1 MAIEPFQNR
10 DTILVRGERIDF
22 GGDPKAAQAEVPDSD
37 VNEKYIK
44 GEIRI
49 VTEQARYPISTVS
62 KIVTDKSYRISPE
75 YQRRH
80 RWSSDR
86 KSKLIESL
94 IMNVPIPPI
103 FLYEYDFS
111 KYEVMDGLQRLTA
124 IHDFYTDAFALEGLD
139 EWPELNGKTYRTL
152 PEKVREGI
160 DRRYLSSVILLK
172 ETARDEGE
180 ALRMKQL
187 VFERINSGG
196 VKLEGQETRN
206 AIFDGPLN
214 QLCIRL
220 SRNPSLC
227 RLWEIPEASQ
237 EEAEGGKPSQERVE
251 NPRFREMEDV
261 ELVLRFFAYRQK
273 HRLQRSGESLG
284 SYFDRFLREG
294 NQLPEVTLD
303 ELATLFERTITLTEQ
318 LLGTG
323 ALYLFRR
330 RMRSGEES
338 WAWRESPTTTIY
350 DPVMFVLSLLLDH
363 EEALLKRQ
371 EDIRGQLSDFYKEN
385 YAVFEGRNVNPAAL
399 IEREERLYEFFTR
412 FLAEK

>member
-1 MAIEPFQNR
+1 MANEALQDR
-10 DTILVRGERIDF
+10 DGILLEGERIEFDGDV
-22 GGDPKAAQAEVPDSD
+22 GGAQAEVSD
-37 VNEKYIK
+37 AEINEKYIK

-49 VTEQARYPISTVS
+49 VTEQARYPINTVS
-62 KIVTDKSYRISPE
+62 KIVTDKSYRVSPE

-80 RWSSDR
+80 RWTSDR

-103 FLYEYDFS
+103 FLYEYDYS

-124 IHDFYTDAFALEGLD
+124 IHDFYSDAFALEGLA
-139 EWPELNGKTYRTL
+139 EWSELNGKMYSTL

-172 ETARDEGE
+172 ETARDEAE
-180 ALRMKQL
+180 ALRLKQL

-227 RLWEIPEASQ
+227 RLWAIPEAAQ
-237 EEAEGGKPSQERVE
+237 DEAQGGKPSQERVE

-273 HRLQRSGESLG
+273 HRLQKSGESLA

-294 NQLPEVTLD
+294 NQFPDGTLD
-303 ELATLFERTITLTEQ
+303 DLAALFERTIDLTER

-323 ALYLFRR
+323 AFYLFRK
-330 RMRSGEES
+330 RMRAGEES
-338 WAWRESPTTTIY
+338 WAWRESPTTTVY
-350 DPVMFVLSLLLDH
+350 DSVMFSLSLLLER
-363 EEALLKRQ
+363 EEELLERS
-371 EDIRGQLSDFYKEN
+371 EDIRAQLSDFYKDN
-385 YAVFEGRNVNPAAL
+385 YETFEGRNVNPKAL
-399 IEREERLYEFFTR
+399 MEREERLIEYFSS
-412 FLAEK
+412 FLKE

>member
-1 MAIEPFQNR
+1 MTTEAIQDR
-10 DTILVRGERIDF
+10 DSILLEGERIDF
-22 GGDPKAAQAEVPDSD
+22 GANAGAPLEEISDSET
-37 VNEKYIK
+37 NEKYIK

-49 VTEQARYPISTVS
+49 VTEQARYPIINVS
-62 KIVTDKSYRISPE
+62 KIVSDKSYRISPE

-80 RWSSDR
+80 RWSADR

-103 FLYEYDFS
+103 FLYEYDYS

-124 IHDFYTDAFALEGLD
+124 IHEFYSDAFALESLT
-139 EWPELNGKTYRTL
+139 EWSELNGKKYSTL

-180 ALRMKQL
+180 ALRLKQL

-220 SRNPSLC
+220 SRNSSLC
-227 RLWEIPEASQ
+227 RLWGIPEATD
-237 EEAEGGKPSQERVE
+237 EEANGGKPSQERVE
-251 NPRFREMEDV
+251 NKLFREMTDV

-273 HRLQRSGESLG
+273 HRLQKSGESLG
-284 SYFDRFLREG
+284 AYFDRFLREG
-294 NQLPEVTLD
+294 NQLENSTLS
-303 ELATLFERTITLTEQ
+303 ELAQLFEKTIDLTER
-318 LLGTG
+318 LLGT
-323 ALYLFRR
+323 AAFYLYRKRTRL
-330 RMRSGEES
+330 GDEN
-338 WAWRESPTTTIY
+338 WAWRDSPTTTIY
-350 DPVMFVLSLLLDH
+350 DPMMFALSLLLDR
-363 EEALLKRQ
+363 EAELLEKQ
-371 EDIRGQLSDFYKEN
+371 EDIKNKLSDFYKEN
-385 YAVFEGRNVNPAAL
+385 YSTFEGRNVNPAAL
-399 IEREERLYEFFTR
+399 IEREEKLYEYFKNFVS
-412 FLAEK
+412 EK